1 MYARPLPLRLLHP
14 PPWPYAS
21 RPNQM
26 TLKGCSACPPARSAC
41 SALPPLHPPSMALD
55 PHGPHGPMPPWLLA
69 PWPPMSPCFD
79 GQPPILSRPNQ
90 MTLKGLSACPPAPPA
105 PLAPPFPRS
114 TRPPWPSTPMAPMDP
129 CLHGPMAPGG
139 MSPCFDGQ
147 PPTLWLL
154 APWPHLK
161 GPSACPPPHGPQCLH
176 ASTANP
182 LLCNSWPHGP
192 MVP

>member
-26 TLKGCSACPPARSAC
+26 TLKGCSACPPARSAT
-41 SALPPLHPPSMALD
+41 ANPLFCGS
-55 PHGPHGPMPPWLLA
+55 
-69 PWPPMSPCFD
+69 
-79 GQPPILSRPNQ
+79 SRPNQ
-90 MTLKGLSACPPAPPA
+90 MTLKGLSACPPAPR
-105 PLAPPFPRS
+105 FPRS
-114 TRPPWPSTPMAPMDP
+114 TRPPWPSTPMAPIDP

-182 LLCNSWPHGP
+182 YFVTPGP
-192 MVP
+192 MAPWSPSPMPLDPIK